1 MTRADELRKL
11 AMVLRRI
18 TLAYDEPAI
27 RDDLVHIAKR
37 CEELAEKAECENYST
52 GS

>member
-18 TLAYDEPAI
+18 TLAYDELTI
-27 RDDLVHIAKR
+27 RDDLVRIAKR
-37 CEELAEKAECENYST
+37 CEELAEKAERETYS
-52 GS
+52 SRS